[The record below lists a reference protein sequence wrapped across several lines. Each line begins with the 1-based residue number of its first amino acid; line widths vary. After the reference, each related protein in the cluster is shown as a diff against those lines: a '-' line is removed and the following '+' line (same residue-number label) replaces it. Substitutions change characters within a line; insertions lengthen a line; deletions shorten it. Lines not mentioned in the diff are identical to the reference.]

1 MKGSIKAPLKDFNSE
16 LCAVLEEIIA
26 QCKKD
31 TPDCLTTGYRRLR
44 PFSGRHPVPS
54 SEDGFEEWM
63 DHAVQ
68 ALEEWGI
75 PEKNKKQR
83 IMESLRGPALEAI
96 RNLKHSK
103 DNCAAQDYLDVLQ
116 NVFGR
121 TEDISELRCQ
131 LEHCFQKKG
140 ECVSRLDRSCTG
152 CC

>member
-1 MKGSIKAPLKDFNSE
+1 
-16 LCAVLEEIIA
+16 
-26 QCKKD
+26 
-31 TPDCLTTGYRRLR
+31 
-44 PFSGRHPVPS
+44 
-54 SEDGFEEWM
+54 M

-103 DNCAAQDYLDVLQ
+103 DDCTAQDYLDVLQ

-131 LEHCFQKKG
+131 LEHCFQRKGEKLSEFVSCLDKILHRMLVKKG
-140 ECVSRLDRSCTG
+140 LDSKQMLSTCDKGSPAHGPHCISVTNPKGKRGVEVS
-152 CC
+152 